1 MTYSNLRELASR
13 YTLVLGS
20 GSPRRVEL
28 LSELGIAFTQKIPDI
43 HESIED
49 HEEPYHYALRLAQ
62 DKALEIGRVLQ
73 PDHIILGCDT
83 IVVLGDHLLEKPNDR
98 KHAFEI
104 LRLLSGKQHVV
115 CSAAA
120 FVRQSNILA
129 SGYELTKVFFNFV
142 SDEQIE
148 SYIDTGEPMDK
159 AGAYGIQGMGSFL
172 VDRIEGNLDTVVGLP
187 RTLIERLAGE
197 ALLVI

>member
-1 MTYSNLRELASR
+1 MTYSNLRELAAR

-28 LSELGIAFTQKIPDI
+28 LSELGIAFAQMIPDI

-49 HEEPYHYALRLAQ
+49 HEEPYHYARRLAQ
-62 DKALEIGRVLQ
+62 DKALEIGRISP
-73 PDHIILGCDT
+73 PDHIVLGCDT
-83 IVVLGDHLLEKPNDR
+83 IVVLGDHLLEKPNDQ

-120 FVRQSNILA
+120 FVCRSNVLA
-129 SGYELTKVFFNFV
+129 SGYELTKVFFNSV
-142 SDEQIE
+142 SDEEIE